1 MEIPVNYEV
10 EMLYNSAQSPNNVH
24 CRNTALVQ
32 YYTKYLFQKVL
43 SVFKFSGIPDYWSMN
58 YFLYVLFGWGYVAV
72 INTDKYGVIPQLCGL
87 AGYNVFYQPTTAVI
101 GNPLLNIDRELR
113 IGTDTEIIKVQPD
126 YSSVMDIVTT
136 YGDLMRLCLETA
148 GINLIN
154 SKLSYVFFA
163 SHKNARESMKKRYD
177 KYASGELITVVDKT
191 LKDEQTGEP
200 AWQLFTQNVGQNYIS
215 DRILNDM
222 KTIEDRF
229 NTDIGIPN
237 ANTQKRERMIVDE
250 VNVNNVD
257 TQSKVLLWLETMQ
270 DGINRVNKMFN
281 TNISVEYRY
290 KTSEVIDYEE

>member
-177 KYASGELITVVDKT
+177 RYASGELITVVDKT
-191 LKDEQTGEP
+191 LKDENGEP

>member
-177 KYASGELITVVDKT
+177 RYASGELISVVDKT
-191 LKDEQTGEP
+191 LKDENGEP

-270 DGINRVNKMFN
+270 DGINRVNKMFG
-281 TNISVEYRY
+281 TNIAVEYRY

>member
-87 AGYNVFYQPTTAVI
+87 SGYNVFYQPTTAVI

-177 KYASGELITVVDKT
+177 RYASGELITVVDKT
-191 LKDEQTGEP
+191 LKDENGEP

-290 KTSEVIDYEE
+290 KTSEVVDYEE

>member
-191 LKDEQTGEP
+191 LKDENGEP

-270 DGINRVNKMFN
+270 DGINRVNKMFG
-281 TNISVEYRY
+281 TNIAVEYRY

>member
-177 KYASGELITVVDKT
+177 RYASGELITVVDKT
-191 LKDEQTGEP
+191 LKDENGEP

-290 KTSEVIDYEE
+290 KTSEVVDYEE

>member
-177 KYASGELITVVDKT
+177 KYASGELITVVDKA
-191 LKDEQTGEP
+191 LKDENGEP

-270 DGINRVNKMFN
+270 DGISRVNKMFG
-281 TNISVEYRY
+281 TNIAVEYRY

>member
-87 AGYNVFYQPTTAVI
+87 AGYNIFYQPTTAVI

-177 KYASGELITVVDKT
+177 RYASGELITVVDKT
-191 LKDEQTGEP
+191 LKDENGEP

-257 TQSKVLLWLETMQ
+257 TQSKVLLWL
-270 DGINRVNKMFN
+270 
-281 TNISVEYRY
+281 
-290 KTSEVIDYEE
+290 

>member
-24 CRNTALVQ
+24 CQNTALVQ

-58 YFLYVLFGWGYVAV
+58 YFLYVLFGWGYIAV

-177 KYASGELITVVDKT
+177 RYASGELITVVDKS
-191 LKDEQTGEP
+191 LKDENGEP

-270 DGINRVNKMFN
+270 DGINRVNKMFG
-281 TNISVEYRY
+281 TNIAVEYRY

>member
-136 YGDLMRLCLETA
+136 YGDIMRLCLETA

-191 LKDEQTGEP
+191 LKDENGEP

-270 DGINRVNKMFN
+270 DGINRVNKMFG
-281 TNISVEYRY
+281 TNIAVEYRY

>member
-177 KYASGELITVVDKT
+177 RYASGELITVVDKT
-191 LKDEQTGEP
+191 LKDENGDP

-270 DGINRVNKMFN
+270 DGISRVNKMFN
-281 TNISVEYRY
+281 TNIAVEYRY

>member
-10 EMLYNSAQSPNNVH
+10 EMLYNSERSPNNVH
-24 CRNTALVQ
+24 CQNTALVQ

-58 YFLYVLFGWGYVAV
+58 YFLYVLFGWGYIAV

-101 GNPLLNIDRELR
+101 SNPLLNIDRELR

-177 KYASGELITVVDKT
+177 RYASGELITVVDKT
-191 LKDEQTGEP
+191 LKDENGDP

-270 DGINRVNKMFN
+270 DGINRVNKMFG
-281 TNISVEYRY
+281 TNIAVEYRY